1 AATRLIVTLEDHTIV
16 GGFGSA
22 VIEAVQAAG
31 ATTPVERIGWP
42 DKFVEHGNSVDTLRA
57 AYGLAHD
64 DLYRRVLTRW
74 QQCRPG
80 PRPAASS

>member
-1 AATRLIVTLEDHTIV
+1 MA

-22 VIEAVQAAG
+22 VLEALQESDCSTA
-31 ATTPVERIGWP
+31 VERIGWP